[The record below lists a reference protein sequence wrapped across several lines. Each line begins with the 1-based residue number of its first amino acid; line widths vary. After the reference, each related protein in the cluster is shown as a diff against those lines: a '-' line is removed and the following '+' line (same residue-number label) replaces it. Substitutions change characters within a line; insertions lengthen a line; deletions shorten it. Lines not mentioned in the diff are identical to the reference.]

1 MAITEPNR
9 AITIPSLVECSSVVF
24 DVGRWFGNVQ
34 EGWGKVQNDRG
45 GSKGWKTKFGG
56 ESGVAQPIWQN
67 PPTSWEV

>member
-45 GSKGWKTKFGG
+45 GV
-56 ESGVAQPIWQN
+56 ERV
-67 PPTSWEV
+67 ED